1 MPTAALQ
8 KTGNNLPNNKETIQ
22 LSVTIIMFAQSVLK
36 NMGEITYFMLN

>member
-8 KTGNNLPNNKETIQ
+8 KIGNNLPDNKETTQ
-22 LSVTIIMFAQSVLK
+22 LSVTITMFAQSVLK